1 MQTCFA
7 GRQLSKN
14 IEDHTLVKGGARV
27 PDPLPPPLENYKAI
41 KSLSDSGPDLL
52 ENQNATKSAVNVGTS
67 SPTRETPFKCRFAS
81 GQIMTR
87 F

>member
-27 PDPLPPPLENYKAI
+27 RTPSPLENYKAI

-67 SPTRETPFKCRFAS
+67 SPTRDTPFKCRFAS